1 MHLAGNCFGA
11 RAHEPDALV
20 NSHPLFARDELRAL
34 ADYLGEITASPP
46 PFGPEFSALFS
57 RPRLFL
63 PHLFVFMRFSSI
75 AFGLRIV

>member
-46 PFGPEFSALFS
+46 FGPEFSALFS
-57 RPRLFL
+57 RPRSFL
-63 PHLFVFMRFSSI
+63 RHLLEFMSFSSI